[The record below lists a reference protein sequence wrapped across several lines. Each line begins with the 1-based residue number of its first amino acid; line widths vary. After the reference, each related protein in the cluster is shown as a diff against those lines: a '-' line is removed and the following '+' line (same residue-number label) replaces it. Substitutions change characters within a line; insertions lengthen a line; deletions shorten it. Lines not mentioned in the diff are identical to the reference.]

1 MLSQPKSV
9 KFEVNPGQEI
19 FIETGKLARQA
30 DGAVTVRQG
39 NCILLATVVANKDP
53 KDGQDFF
60 PLSVDYQEKF
70 ASAGRIPGSFFKREA
85 RLNDYEIL
93 TSRLIDRALRPLFP
107 EDYLCD
113 VQVLISLVS
122 SDENVMPDSLACLAA
137 SAALAVSNIPIKEII
152 SEVRIAKIDGKF
164 VINPSKAEL
173 AKCELEFII
182 AATEKNLM
190 MVEGEAKECSEE
202 ELVECLEMAHE
213 AIKKQIKAQAELRK
227 IVGITEVRD
236 YKKPEQD
243 EAIKKK
249 VYDFATAKVDAIA
262 RMGSAKHERSDA
274 FSALKKEI
282 MEHLGSEITDLQK
295 KLAGKY
301 YEDLKWEV
309 VRNMIVDSRIRL
321 DGRQLDQVRPLAM
334 ETSPLPT
341 PHGSSLFTRGE
352 TQSLTT
358 VTLGTKLDE
367 LMQETAQSAEYQKFF
382 LHYNFPPFSTGEV
395 KMMRGVG
402 RREVGHGNLA
412 QRSLKQMLP
421 DSTVFPYT
429 LRVVSDILE
438 SNGSSS
444 MATVCAGSLAL
455 MDAGVP
461 VPKHVSGVA
470 MGLISRE
477 DGKYA
482 ILTDILGDED
492 HLGDMDFKVTGTKDG
507 ICGVQMDI
515 KVDGLSMDIM
525 REALSQAKKGR
536 LHILDAM
543 YECMPAARADVK
555 PHAPRMVKL
564 IIDKEYI
571 GAVIGPGGKIIQ
583 EMQRTTGAT
592 INIEEV
598 DNHGEVS
605 IFSAN
610 KDSLDAAVRWING
623 IVAVPEI
630 GDVYDGVVK
639 GIKEF
644 GAFVEFMP
652 GKQGLL
658 HISEISWKRLETM
671 DGIFK
676 EGDEVKVKLVGLDPK
691 TGKFKL
697 SHKALLPKPEQAPRE
712 DRPQQG

>member
-1 MLSQPKSV
+1 
-9 KFEVNPGQEI
+9 
-19 FIETGKLARQA
+19 
-30 DGAVTVRQG
+30 
-39 NCILLATVVANKDP
+39 
-53 KDGQDFF
+53 
-60 PLSVDYQEKF
+60 
-70 ASAGRIPGSFFKREA
+70 
-85 RLNDYEIL
+85 
-93 TSRLIDRALRPLFP
+93 
-107 EDYLCD
+107 

-122 SDENVMPDSLACLAA
+122 SDEHVMPDSLACLAA

-202 ELVECLEMAHE
+202 ELVECLELAHA
-213 AIKKQIKAQAELRK
+213 AINKQIKAQAELRK

-243 EAIKKK
+243 EEIKKK

-282 MEHLGSEITDLQK
+282 IEHLGTEITDLQK

-492 HLGDMDFKVTGTKDG
+492 HLGDMDFKVTGTRDG

-543 YECMPAARADVK
+543 YECIPAARADVK

-564 IIDKEYI
+564 IIDKEFI

-697 SHKALLPKPEQAPRE
+697 SHKSLLPKPEQAPRE

>member
-164 VINPSKAEL
+164 VINPSKADL

-243 EAIKKK
+243 EDIKKK

-282 MEHLGSEITDLQK
+282 MEHLGTEITDLQK

-421 DSTVFPYT
+421 DSTTFPYT

-564 IIDKEYI
+564 IIDKEFI

-712 DRPQQG
+712 DRPQA